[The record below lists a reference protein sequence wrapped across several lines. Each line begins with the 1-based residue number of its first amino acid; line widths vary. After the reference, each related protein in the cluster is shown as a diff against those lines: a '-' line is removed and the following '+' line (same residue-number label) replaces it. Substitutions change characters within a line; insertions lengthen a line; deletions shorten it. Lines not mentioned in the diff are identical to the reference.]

1 MSFDQAFLFTLI
13 GLVFILLVSGRVRYD
28 LVAFGALV
36 IAVIAG
42 VVPKDKAFSGFGHPA
57 VIIVA
62 LVLIVSKGLMQA
74 GFVELITQKMASR
87 SRTIRPHIALF
98 GVVVA
103 SLSTVMNNVAALALM
118 MPVDMQAAKNAKRA
132 PGLTLMPLAF
142 ASILGGMITLIGT
155 PPNIVVSAVRE
166 RELGTPFNM
175 LDFAPVG
182 LICAAAGLFYIVTI
196 GWKFLPARLAKQ
208 NARDELGVL
217 TEYVIELEVPAGSPV
232 VGWKVPQLDEQ
243 SDKSDVE
250 VLGLRRGGKRLPG
263 YARRESLKAKDV
275 VILYGGSE
283 EVLGFMAAL
292 KLAPHKSKDSASLT
306 AEGLETV
313 SAVVAS
319 GSEIEGVSVR
329 SFSLKRRFDTVL
341 VGISRQG
348 RPFHTRLLDFKTQ
361 AGDILLLMGKS
372 EGLGGALQ
380 ALGCYPL
387 AGRANSLI
395 QSQKAWLA
403 GTIFGLTI
411 LLASLG
417 LVYLPIAL
425 AACVCLFAA
434 TRVLSVR
441 ELYNTIEWPILV
453 LLASLVPIADA
464 LQTSGGTGLIV
475 NLIYTLTDSLPH
487 YMIIALLLVFTM
499 TLSDF
504 LNNVATALI
513 AAPIAIELAGRLG
526 SSPDPLLMAVAVG
539 SSCAFLTP
547 IGHKNN
553 MLILGPGGYRF
564 SDYWRMGLLLEV
576 IIVLVTVPAIMIF
589 WGT

>member
-13 GLVFILLVSGRVRYD
+13 GLVFVLLVSGRVRYD

-118 MPVDMQAAKNAKRA
+118 MPVDMQAAKNGKRS

-217 TEYVIELEVPAGSPV
+217 TDYVIELEVPAGSPV
-232 VGWKVPQLDEQ
+232 VGGKFRNLMN
-243 SDKSDVE
+243 SRTNRMLKSWACGAAANACRVT
-250 VLGLRRGGKRLPG
+250 R
-263 YARRESLKAKDV
+263 AAK
-275 VILYGGSE
+275 
-283 EVLGFMAAL
+283 
-292 KLAPHKSKDSASLT
+292 H
-306 AEGLETV
+306 
-313 SAVVAS
+313 
-319 GSEIEGVSVR
+319 
-329 SFSLKRRFDTVL
+329 
-341 VGISRQG
+341 SR
-348 RPFHTRLLDFKTQ
+348 P
-361 AGDILLLMGKS
+361 
-372 EGLGGALQ
+372 
-380 ALGCYPL
+380 
-387 AGRANSLI
+387 
-395 QSQKAWLA
+395 
-403 GTIFGLTI
+403 
-411 LLASLG
+411 
-417 LVYLPIAL
+417 
-425 AACVCLFAA
+425 
-434 TRVLSVR
+434 
-441 ELYNTIEWPILV
+441 
-453 LLASLVPIADA
+453 
-464 LQTSGGTGLIV
+464 
-475 NLIYTLTDSLPH
+475 
-487 YMIIALLLVFTM
+487 
-499 TLSDF
+499 
-504 LNNVATALI
+504 
-513 AAPIAIELAGRLG
+513 
-526 SSPDPLLMAVAVG
+526 
-539 SSCAFLTP
+539 
-547 IGHKNN
+547 
-553 MLILGPGGYRF
+553 
-564 SDYWRMGLLLEV
+564 RM
-576 IIVLVTVPAIMIF
+576 
-589 WGT
+589 W